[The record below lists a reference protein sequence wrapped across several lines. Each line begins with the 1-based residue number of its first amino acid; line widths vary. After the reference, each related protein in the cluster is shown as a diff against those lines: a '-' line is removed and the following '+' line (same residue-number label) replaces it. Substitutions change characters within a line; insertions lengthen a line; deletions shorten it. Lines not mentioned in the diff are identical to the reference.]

1 MLDHIEDLRTIT
13 DEDVKKLEN
22 IFNNSYKSTIGNV
35 KAREV
40 ISLALLFDIAH
51 NLREINRK
59 LRILD

>member
-1 MLDHIEDLRTIT
+1 MLDHIEYLRTIT